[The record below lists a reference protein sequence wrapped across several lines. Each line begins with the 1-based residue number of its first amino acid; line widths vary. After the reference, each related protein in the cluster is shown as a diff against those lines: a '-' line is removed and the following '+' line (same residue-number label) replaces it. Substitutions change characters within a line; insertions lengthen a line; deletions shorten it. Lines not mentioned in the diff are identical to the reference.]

1 MEIHEKIVDILR
13 IKNISKRDFA
23 KMLIEREVRSK
34 RTGEVISEKVI
45 YAYLNGTVSIRAE
58 MIPAICSV
66 LGIIE
71 QELFDESRSKYI
83 KLLHK
88 ILKNPTEFKKQT
100 ALLLLKDSSEH
111 NIIQNTQFQKISELL
126 DYAPPMVLKQIIATL
141 GKYKEAFEQ
150 I

>member
-23 KMLIEREVRSK
+23 KMLIEREVRSR

-58 MIPAICSV
+58 MIPAVCSV

-71 QELFDESRSKYI
+71 QELFDESESKYI

-88 ILKNPTEFKKQT
+88 ILKNPTEFEKQT
-100 ALLLLKDSSEH
+100 AFLLLKDSSEH

-126 DYAPPMVLKQIIATL
+126 DYAPPMVLKQIVATL
-141 GKYKEAFEQ
+141 EKYKEAFEQ

>member
-58 MIPAICSV
+58 MIPAVCSV

-71 QELFDESRSKYI
+71 QELFDESESKYI

-88 ILKNPTEFKKQT
+88 ILKNPTEFERQT
-100 ALLLLKDSSEH
+100 ALLLLKDSNEH

-141 GKYKEAFEQ
+141 EKYKEAFEQ

>member
-71 QELFDESRSKYI
+71 QELFDENESKYI

-88 ILKNPTEFKKQT
+88 ILKNPTEFERQT
-100 ALLLLKDSSEH
+100 ALLLLRDSSED

-141 GKYKEAFEQ
+141 EKYKEAFEQ